1 MDYLLASF
9 SEDVSFFLSNFY
21 GHLLKELKLLE
32 QEKMDFEEE
41 VILKSSLLTNISME
55 PITLSLLSSY
65 SEDLRKEEY
74 DSSPL

>member
-1 MDYLLASF
+1 M
-9 SEDVSFFLSNFY
+9 SFFLSNFY

-41 VILKSSLLTNISME
+41 VILKSSLLTNISKE
-55 PITLSLLSSY
+55 LITLSLLSSY

-74 DSSPL
+74 DSSQL

>member
-1 MDYLLASF
+1 
-9 SEDVSFFLSNFY
+9 
-21 GHLLKELKLLE
+21 LKELKLLE

-74 DSSPL
+74 DSSQL

>member
-9 SEDVSFFLSNFY
+9 SVDVSFFLSNFY
-21 GHLLKELKLLE
+21 VHLLKELKLLE
-32 QEKMDFEEE
+32 QEKMDFVEE

-74 DSSPL
+74 DSSQL

>member
-9 SEDVSFFLSNFY
+9 SVDVSFFLSNFY